1 MPSFHDGGRVKIPP
15 STSFF
20 CIRFVGGE
28 DRRQPKDAIRAGVKR
43 SVKDRLGSRRE
54 QKEFQH
60 KGQDSFDPEMSIPPP
75 GMTI

>member
-1 MPSFHDGGRVKIPP
+1 MVVGVLVFLLQLH
-15 STSFF
+15 FF
-20 CIRFVGGE
+20 CTRFVGGE